1 LEKFLYF
8 LSLSSYPV
16 LEIEQRKGKERGE
29 GERKKRKEEWEEGK
43 KPKGKIL
50 KTRHIP
56 PTLLT
61 KPPYPPPLPSPPK
74 REGRQAPSSLPVVV

>member
-29 GERKKRKEEWEEGK
+29 GERKKRKEE
-43 KPKGKIL
+43 
-50 KTRHIP
+50 
-56 PTLLT
+56 
-61 KPPYPPPLPSPPK
+61 
-74 REGRQAPSSLPVVV
+74 